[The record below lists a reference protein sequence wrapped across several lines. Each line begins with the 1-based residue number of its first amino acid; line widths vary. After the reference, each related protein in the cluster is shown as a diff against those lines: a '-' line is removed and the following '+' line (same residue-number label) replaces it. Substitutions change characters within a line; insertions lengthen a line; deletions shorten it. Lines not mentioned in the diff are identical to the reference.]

1 MAKGKKSALVESTA
15 EVSKPKVYFD
25 PDVPQ
30 PTVEDV
36 RCRLRC
42 NYVVT
47 VPQVRALL
55 DAFDSVR
62 YDYRALLIRLEQKAR
77 KAEAR
82 QAAKEAKG

>member
-1 MAKGKKSALVESTA
+1 MVSKSSVVESKD
-15 EVSKPKVYFD
+15 EPVPPSGFD

-47 VPQVRALL
+47 QVQVRALL
-55 DAFDSVR
+55 ETFDLMA
-62 YDYRALLIRLEQKAR
+62 YDYRMLLIRLQCK
-77 KAEAR
+77 
-82 QAAKEAKG
+82 AAKANGKADEDG